1 MDNKFLELDDKE
13 FDSLLKSVSKK
24 EEAYIVMISE
34 NNNINSL
41 IENGHL
47 IDDNGKDYEV
57 KARGGKEEG
66 TTKNLFDVQMEW
78 DDPSNGEFNKL
89 LSVREK
95 RDCFSDGNGRWVWR
109 DTGDYEV
116 NYYNQYYGQEPEEY
130 EPEFYETEL
139 SKVCCFIADYGERN
153 VKLDGYGYEVGRPSL
168 VAIRKSMFTKNKN
181 KWATLI

>member
-57 KARGGKEEG
+57 SFCTGYGG
-66 TTKNLFDVQMEW
+66 
-78 DDPSNGEFNKL
+78 NKIFVFKDIPFVIVITAQAYSL
-89 LSVREK
+89 PYAHQQV
-95 RDCFSDGNGRWVWR
+95 
-109 DTGDYEV
+109 DTMMIDYIL
-116 NYYNQYYGQEPEEY
+116 PAIL
-130 EPEFYETEL
+130 ETE
-139 SKVCCFIADYGERN
+139 
-153 VKLDGYGYEVGRPSL
+153 
-168 VAIRKSMFTKNKN
+168 
-181 KWATLI
+181 